1 MYLCIII
8 NQKLNTMMY
17 SVKITEKRESGNH
30 PFTPPERMAN
40 LEDAK
45 EFMETMFK
53 GLLEK
58 YEIGC
63 TMADLPKRN
72 NIIVGNDELIF
83 NNGDDIYFK
92 VEIEECAE

>member
-1 MYLCIII
+1 
-8 NQKLNTMMY
+8 MY

-30 PFTPPERMAN
+30 SFMPPERMAN

-58 YEIGC
+58 YEIVNSTSKC
-63 TMADLPKRN
+63 KFT
-72 NIIVGNDELIF
+72 
-83 NNGDDIYFK
+83 
-92 VEIEECAE
+92 

>member
-1 MYLCIII
+1 M
-8 NQKLNTMMY
+8 KY
-17 SVKITEKRESGNH
+17 SVEITEKRESGNNS
-30 PFTPPERMAN
+30 FMPPDRMAN

-45 EFMETMFK
+45 KFMETMFK

-63 TMADLPKRN
+63 TMADLSKRN
-72 NIIVGNDELIF
+72 NIIVGKDKLIF

-92 VEIEECAE
+92 VEIKECAE

>member
-1 MYLCIII
+1 
-8 NQKLNTMMY
+8 MY

-40 LEDAK
+40 LEDAR